1 MYYSRMSNLVS
12 LVTFMGLVTTVLF
25 LVHLVVYLQIARVF
39 SLSLPHL
46 QLALLFL
53 SLSYLLAS
61 IGVRTLN
68 GAVVDVFYFIAA
80 TWLGIVFLLFSA
92 MVLYGLVHLATGF
105 DSRMV
110 LSGLLI
116 IVAGFSIYALIA
128 GRTLVVREYTVPIE
142 HLTGPL
148 RVVQLSDIHV
158 GTVHQSKYLAEVVA
172 KTNAERPDLVLITG
186 DLFDGSAPVD
196 PEILSPLNG
205 LTAPAYFSNG
215 NHEQYEGLQHV
226 EETLKNTNVQ
236 LLDNK
241 LAEWNGL
248 QIVGVNDKQ
257 SLRGTSLEAVLNLLS
272 LDPARPTILMY
283 HSPSDWE
290 VARAQG
296 VDLML
301 SGHTHNGQIYPFNLL
316 VRLYF
321 KYVNGLYAEEGKY
334 LHVSPGTGTWGPP
347 MRLGSRNQITVLDL
361 VPAGE

>member
-1 MYYSRMSNLVS
+1 MIIFIGVAWAI
-12 LVTFMGLVTTVLF
+12 LF
-25 LVHLVVYLQIARVF
+25 VVHLVAYLPIARVF
-39 SLSLPHL
+39 KISLPYWPY
-46 QLALLFL
+46 LLGFL
-53 SLSYLLAS
+53 SLSYFLAS
-61 IGVRTLN
+61 VGVRTLS
-68 GAVVDVFYFIAA
+68 GVVVDVFYFIAA

-110 LSGLLI
+110 LGGLLMM
-116 IVAGFSIYALIA
+116 VAGFSVYALIA

-158 GTVHQSKYLAEVVA
+158 GTVHQGKFLAEVVA

-196 PEILSPLNG
+196 PEILRPLND
-205 LTAPAYFSNG
+205 LAAPTYFSNG

-226 EETLKNTNVQ
+226 EDTLKNTSVQ

-241 LAEWNGL
+241 LAEWNGV

-257 SLRGTSLEAVLNLLS
+257 SLRGSSLETVLNS
-272 LDPARPTILMY
+272 LALDHTKPTILMY

-316 VRLYF
+316 VRLFF
-321 KYVNGLYAEEGKY
+321 KYVNGLYTEEGGS

-347 MRLGSRNQITVLDL
+347 MRLGSRNQITVLNL
-361 VPAGE
+361 IPAGK